1 MTGRFICIHGHFY
14 QPPRESPWL
23 EAIEIQDSAFPY
35 HDWNERIT
43 AECYAANA
51 VSRIWDTKGRI
62 AQLVNNY
69 ASISFNFGPTVLLW
83 MQKNAV
89 EVYKAILEADRQS
102 MEKFSGHGNALAQA
116 YNHMILPLAN
126 RRDKITQIIWGIKDF
141 EYRFGR
147 KPEGLWLPETA
158 VDLETLDVMAQ
169 YDIGFAIL
177 SPSQAR
183 QVRPIDGNEWQDVS
197 GGRIDHGM
205 AYRVSLPSGRVM
217 NLFFYDGPIS
227 QALAFEG
234 LLNNGEAFAHRLL
247 SAFPDN
253 HSAPRLVHIATD
265 GESYGHHHR
274 GGDMALAHA
283 LDYIESNGL
292 AQVTNYGRYLDEH
305 PPTHEVAIFENS
317 SWSCAHG
324 IERWRSDCGCN
335 TGGHPG
341 WNQGWRAPL
350 RAALDWLR
358 DTVSP
363 AYEQLAGRFLTDP
376 WAARDDYID
385 IIVDRSPDRINAFL
399 SRHATRPLNSE
410 DEITVLK
417 LMELQRNT
425 MLMYTSCGWFFDELS
440 GLETVQVMQ
449 YAGRVLQLADQL
461 FSEAFEPG
469 FLERL
474 ELARSNI
481 PEHRDGRIIYEEF
494 VRPAMLDM
502 KDVGAHYALSSLFQE
517 FDERSSIYAYSA
529 TREDYRS
536 FQVGGSRLVIGR
548 ATVTSEVTR
557 ISSSLCFGVLHLG
570 DHSIACGTGEY
581 QGAQKYEALAKE
593 ISAAFAGADFPKTIL
608 LLGKYFGTSTYS
620 LTSLFADERR
630 KVLNII
636 MGPTLREAEAA
647 YSSIYEH
654 HAPLIRFLTGSGT
667 QRPQVLSVAADL
679 CLNAKLRTVL
689 QGEGLDPEVVRPL
702 LEEAR
707 LAGATLDAT
716 ALGLLLAVNI
726 ESLAEQ
732 LLEQPDDLSRLTRL
746 NKAAQLVRTLP
757 FEVNLWKTQNICY
770 KILQGLC
777 SNFKEKA
784 SPGDQN
790 AQEWLRHYTVLADN
804 FLLRVPICPVN
815 NKRANG

>member
-1 MTGRFICIHGHFY
+1 MKDRFVCIHGHFY

-35 HDWNERIT
+35 HDWNERIA

-51 VSRIWDTKGRI
+51 VSRIWDTEGRI
-62 AQLVNNY
+62 DQLVNNY
-69 ASISFNFGPTVLLW
+69 ASISFDFGPTVLLW
-83 MQKNAV
+83 MQKHAA
-89 EVYKAILEADRQS
+89 EAYKAILDADRQS
-102 MEKFSGHGNALAQA
+102 REKFSGHGNALAQA
-116 YNHMILPLAN
+116 YSHMILPLAN
-126 RRDKITQIIWGIKDF
+126 SRDKNTQIIWGIKDF

-158 VDLETLDVMAQ
+158 VDLESLDIMAQ
-169 YDIGFAIL
+169 HDIGFAIL

-183 QVRPIDGNEWQDVS
+183 QVRSIDADEWRDVS
-197 GGRIDHGM
+197 GGKIDPGM

-234 LLNNGEAFAHRLL
+234 LLDNGETFAKRLL
-247 SAFPDN
+247 AAFPDDR
-253 HSAPRLVHIATD
+253 SAPRLVHIATD

-283 LDYIESNGL
+283 LDYIQSNGL
-292 AQVTNYGRYLDEH
+292 AQLTNYGRYMDEH
-305 PPTHEVAIFENS
+305 PPAHEVEIFENS

-335 TGGHPG
+335 SGGNPG
-341 WNQGWRAPL
+341 WNQSWRAPL

-358 DTVSP
+358 DAVNP
-363 AYEQLAGRFLTDP
+363 AFEQTAGQFLTDP
-376 WAARDDYID
+376 WVARDDYID
-385 IIVDRSPDRINAFL
+385 IIVDRSPDRIKAFL

-410 DEITVLK
+410 EEITVLE
-417 LMELQRNT
+417 LMELQRNA

-440 GLETVQVMQ
+440 GIETVQVIQ

-481 PEHRDGRIIYEEF
+481 PDHSDGRTIYEKF

-502 KDVGAHYALSSLFQE
+502 KDVGAHYALSSMFQ
-517 FDERSSIYAYSA
+517 DIGERSSIYAYSA

-536 FQVGGSRLVIGR
+536 FQVGGTRLVIGR
-548 ATVTSEVTR
+548 ATVTSEVTHV
-557 ISSSLCFGVLHLG
+557 SSSLCFGVLHLG

-636 MGPTLREAEAA
+636 MEPTLREAEAA
-647 YSSIYEH
+647 YSSIYKH

-667 QRPQVLSVAADL
+667 PRPKVLSVAADL
-679 CLNAKLRTVL
+679 RLNAKLRGVL

-716 ALGLLLAVNI
+716 ALGLLLAANI
-726 ESLAEQ
+726 EDLAEQ
-732 LLEQPDDLSRLTRL
+732 LLEQPDDLSRLERL
-746 NKAAQLVRTLP
+746 NKAARLVRTLP
-757 FEVNLWKTQNICY
+757 FEVSLWKTQNICY
-770 KILQGLC
+770 KILHAHC
-777 SNFKEKA
+777 ANFKEKA
-784 SPGDQN
+784 GQDDQN
-790 AQEWLRHYTVLADN
+790 AKEWLRQYSVLAEN
-804 FLLRVPICPVN
+804 FLLRVPVCL
-815 NKRANG
+815 

>member
-1 MTGRFICIHGHFY
+1 MDRFVCIHGHFY

-35 HDWNERIT
+35 HDWNERVT

-51 VSRIWDTKGRI
+51 VSRIWDTEGRI

-69 ASISFNFGPTVLLW
+69 AGISFDFGPTVLLW
-83 MQKNAV
+83 MQKYAT
-89 EVYKAILEADRQS
+89 EAYEAILAADRQS
-102 MEKFSGHGNALAQA
+102 LEKFSGHGNALAQA

-126 RRDKITQIIWGIKDF
+126 SRDKKTQIIWGIKDF

-158 VDLETLDVMAQ
+158 VDLETLDLMAQ
-169 YDIGFAIL
+169 QGISFAL
-177 SPSQAR
+177 LAPRQASR
-183 QVRPIDGNEWQDVS
+183 VRPIEGDKWQDVS
-197 GGRIDHGM
+197 GGRIDPGM
-205 AYRVSLPSGRVM
+205 AYRVSLPSGRVIS
-217 NLFFYDGPIS
+217 LFFYDGPIS

-234 LLNNGEAFAHRLL
+234 LLNNGGTFANRLL
-247 SAFPDN
+247 SAFPDD
-253 HSAPRLVHIATD
+253 SPRLVHIATD

-274 GGDMALAHA
+274 NGDMALAHA
-283 LDYIESNGL
+283 LYYMESNGL
-292 AQVTNYGRYLDEH
+292 AQVTNYGRYLEDH
-305 PPTHEVAIFENS
+305 PPAYEVEIIENS
-317 SWSCAHG
+317 SWSCEHG

-335 TGGHPG
+335 SGGRPG

-358 DTVSP
+358 DAVNP
-363 AYEQLAGRFLTDP
+363 AFEQMAGQFLTDP

-385 IIVDRSPDRINAFL
+385 VIVDRSSDRISAFMN
-399 SRHATRPLNSE
+399 RHAIHPLNSR

-417 LMELQRNT
+417 LMELQRHA

-440 GLETVQVMQ
+440 GIETVQVIQ
-449 YAGRVLQLADQL
+449 YAGRVVQLADQL
-461 FSEAFEPG
+461 FSDSFEPG
-469 FLERL
+469 FLEHL
-474 ELARSNI
+474 ERARSNI
-481 PEHRDGRIIYEEF
+481 PELRDGRTIYEKW
-494 VRPAMLDM
+494 VRPAMLYM

-517 FDERSSIYAYSA
+517 IGERSSIYAYSA

-548 ATVTSEVTR
+548 ATVTSEVTHE
-557 ISSSLCFGVLHLG
+557 SSSLCFGVLHLG

-581 QGAQKYEALAKE
+581 QGAQNYEALAKE

-636 MGPTLREAEAA
+636 MEPTLREAEAA

-654 HAPLIRFLTGSGT
+654 HAPLIRFLAGSGT
-667 QRPQVLSVAADL
+667 PRPQVLSVAADL
-679 CLNAKLRTVL
+679 RLNAKLRRVL

-707 LAGATLDAT
+707 LAGAALDAA
-716 ALGLLLAVNI
+716 ALGLLLASNI
-726 ESLAEQ
+726 EHLAEQ
-732 LLEQPDDLSRLTRL
+732 LLEQPDDLVRVERL
-746 NKAAQLVRTLP
+746 NKAAQLVTTLP
-757 FEVNLWKTQNICY
+757 FEINLWKIRNICY
-770 KILQGLC
+770 KILQTYC
-777 SNFKEKA
+777 ANFNEKA

-790 AQEWLRHYTVLADN
+790 AKECMRHYTALAEN
-804 FLLRVPICPVN
+804 FLLRAPTCPEN
-815 NKRANG
+815 SKTANG

>member
-1 MTGRFICIHGHFY
+1 MDRFICIHGHFY

-35 HDWNERIT
+35 HDWNERIS

-51 VSRIWDTKGRI
+51 VSRIWDTEGRI
-62 AQLVNNY
+62 VELVNNY

-83 MQKNAV
+83 MQNYAT
-89 EVYKAILEADRQS
+89 EAYDAILEADRQS
-102 MEKFSGHGNALAQA
+102 VEKFSGHGNALAQA

-126 RRDKITQIIWGIKDF
+126 SRDKITQIIWGIKDF
-141 EYRFGR
+141 EHRFGR

-158 VDLETLDVMAQ
+158 VDLESLDLMAQ
-169 YDIGFAIL
+169 HDIVFAIL

-183 QVRPIDGNEWQDVS
+183 QVRPLGGGEWQDVS
-197 GGRIDHGM
+197 NGRIDPGM
-205 AYRVSLPSGRVM
+205 AYRLTLPSDRVM
-217 NLFFYDGPIS
+217 NLFFYDGPIA

-234 LLNNGEAFAHRLL
+234 LLDNGEAFANRLL
-247 SAFPDN
+247 GAFPDD

-283 LDYIESNGL
+283 LHYIESNGL
-292 AQVTNYGRYLDEH
+292 AQLTNYGQYLEDH
-305 PPTHEVAIFENS
+305 PPTHEVEIFENS

-335 TGGHPG
+335 SGGHSG

-358 DTVSP
+358 DAVNP
-363 AYEQLAGRFLTDP
+363 AFEQKAKEFLTDP

-385 IIVDRSPDRINAFL
+385 IIVDRSPDRISAFL
-399 SRHATRPLNSE
+399 IRHATRQLSSE
-410 DEITVLK
+410 DEITVLN
-417 LMELQRNT
+417 LLELQRHA

-440 GLETVQVMQ
+440 GIETVQVIQ
-449 YAGRVLQLADQL
+449 YAGRVLQLAGQL

-469 FLERL
+469 FLEHL

-481 PEHRDGRIIYEEF
+481 PEHRDGRRIYEKF

-502 KDVGAHYALSSLFQE
+502 KDVGAHYALSSLFQ
-517 FDERSSIYAYSA
+517 DIGERSSIYAYSA

-570 DHSIACGTGEY
+570 DHSIACGTGDY
-581 QGAQKYEALAKE
+581 QGAEKYEALIKE
-593 ISAAFAGADFPKTIL
+593 VSDAFAGADFPKTIL
-608 LLGKYFGTSTYS
+608 LLGKYFGKSTYS
-620 LTSLFADERR
+620 LNSLFADERR

-636 MGPTLREAEAA
+636 MEPTLREAEAA
-647 YSSIYEH
+647 YRAIYEH

-667 QRPQVLSVAADL
+667 PRPQVLSVAADL
-679 CLNAKLRTVL
+679 CLNAKLRRLL
-689 QGEGLDPEVVRPL
+689 QGDGLDPEVVRPL

-716 ALGLLLAVNI
+716 ALGLLLAANI
-726 ESLAEQ
+726 EDLAEQ
-732 LLEQPDDLSRLTRL
+732 LLEQPDDLSRLENL

-770 KILQGLC
+770 KIFRTNWSDFKDKAGL
-777 SNFKEKA
+777 
-784 SPGDQN
+784 GDNN
-790 AQEWLRHYTVLADN
+790 AQEWIRNCSVLAEN
-804 FLLRVPICPVN
+804 FWIRVP
-815 NKRANG
+815 

>member
-1 MTGRFICIHGHFY
+1 MQKYATDAY
-14 QPPRESPWL
+14 
-23 EAIEIQDSAFPY
+23 EAILA
-35 HDWNERIT
+35 
-43 AECYAANA
+43 
-51 VSRIWDTKGRI
+51 
-62 AQLVNNY
+62 
-69 ASISFNFGPTVLLW
+69 
-83 MQKNAV
+83 
-89 EVYKAILEADRQS
+89 ADRQS
-102 MEKFSGHGNALAQA
+102 LEQFSGHGNALAQA

-126 RRDKITQIIWGIKDF
+126 NRDKKTQIIWGIKDF

-158 VDLETLDVMAQ
+158 VDLETLDLMAQ
-169 YDIGFAIL
+169 LGIGFAIL
-177 SPSQAR
+177 APRQAR
-183 QVRPIDGNEWQDVS
+183 QVRPIDGNEWEDVS
-197 GGRIDHGM
+197 GGKIYPAI
-205 AYRVSLPSGRVM
+205 AYQVSLPSGRGM
-217 NLFFYDGPIS
+217 NLFFYDGPIA
-227 QALAFEG
+227 QELAFEG
-234 LLNNGEAFAHRLL
+234 LLNNGETFANRLL
-247 SAFPDN
+247 SAFADD
-253 HSAPRLVHIATD
+253 SPRLVHIATD

-274 GGDMALAHA
+274 NGDMALAHA
-283 LDYIESNGL
+283 IHYIETNKL
-292 AQVTNYGRYLDEH
+292 AQVTNYGRYLEDH
-305 PPTHEVAIFENS
+305 PAAYEVEIVENS
-317 SWSCAHG
+317 SWSCEHG

-335 TGGHPG
+335 SGGHPG

-358 DTVSP
+358 DAVNP
-363 AYEQLAGRFLTDP
+363 AYEQMAGRFLTDP

-385 IIVDRSPDRINAFL
+385 IIVDRSPERISAFMI
-399 SRHATRPLNSE
+399 RHATRPLNSE
-410 DEITVLK
+410 DEITVLN
-417 LMELQRNT
+417 LMELQRHL

-440 GLETVQVMQ
+440 GIETVQVIK

-461 FSEAFEPG
+461 FSETFEPA
-469 FLERL
+469 FLEHL
-474 ELARSNI
+474 ELAKSNI
-481 PEHRDGRIIYEEF
+481 PEHRNGRVIYERL
-494 VRPAMLDM
+494 VRPAMLYM
-502 KDVGAHYALSSLFQE
+502 KDIGAHYALSSLFQ
-517 FDERSSIYAYSA
+517 DIGERSSIYAYSA

-536 FQVGGSRLVIGR
+536 FQVGGSKLVIGR

-557 ISSSLCFGVLHLG
+557 VSSSLCFGVLHLG

-636 MGPTLREAEAA
+636 MEPTLREAEAA

-667 QRPQVLSVAADL
+667 PRPKVLSVAADL
-679 CLNAKLRTVL
+679 CLNAKLRRVL

-716 ALGLLLAVNI
+716 ALGLLLAANI

-732 LLEQPDDLSRLTRL
+732 LFTQPDDLSRIERL
-746 NKAAQLVRTLP
+746 NKAAQLVQTLP

-770 KILQGLC
+770 KILQAHC
-777 SNFKEKA
+777 HKFKEKA
-784 SPGDQN
+784 GLGDQN
-790 AQEWLRHYTVLADN
+790 AQAWLRNYTVLAEN
-804 FLLRVPICPVN
+804 FLLQVYICREISNPVIL
-815 NKRANG
+815 

>member
-1 MTGRFICIHGHFY
+1 MDRSNRFICIHGHFY

-35 HDWNERIT
+35 HDWNERIS

-51 VSRIWDTKGRI
+51 VSRIWDTEGRI

-69 ASISFNFGPTVLLW
+69 VNISFNFGPTVLLW
-83 MQKNAV
+83 MQKYGGEAY
-89 EVYKAILEADRQS
+89 EAILEGDRRS
-102 MEKFSGHGNALAQA
+102 VEKFSGHGSALAQA

-126 RRDKITQIIWGIKDF
+126 SRDKKTQVIWGIKDF

-158 VDLETLDVMAQ
+158 VDLETLDIMAQ
-169 YDIGFAIL
+169 HEIGFAIL

-183 QVRPIDGNEWQDVS
+183 KVRSIDGDKWQDVS
-197 GGRIDHGM
+197 GGRIDPGM
-205 AYRVSLPSGRVM
+205 AYRVSLPSGSVM
-217 NLFFYDGPIS
+217 NLFFYDGSIS
-227 QALAFEG
+227 HALAFEG
-234 LLNNGEAFAHRLL
+234 LLNSGEAFAKRLL
-247 SAFPDN
+247 SAFPDG
-253 HSAPRLVHIATD
+253 HSSPRLVHIATD

-283 LDYIESNGL
+283 LEYIESNGL
-292 AQVTNYGRYLDEH
+292 AQLTNYGGYLADH
-305 PPTHEVAIFENS
+305 PSTHEVKIFENS
-317 SWSCAHG
+317 SWSCTHG

-335 TGGHPG
+335 SGGHPG
-341 WNQGWRAPL
+341 WNQAWRAPL
-350 RAALDWLR
+350 RAAFDWLR
-358 DTVSP
+358 DAVAP
-363 AYEQLAGRFLTDP
+363 AYEQLAGQFLSDP
-376 WAARDDYID
+376 WAARDAYID
-385 IIVDRSPDRINAFL
+385 IIVDRSPERVSAFL

-410 DEITVLK
+410 DEITVLN
-417 LMELQRNT
+417 LMELQRHL

-440 GLETVQVMQ
+440 GIETVQDIK

-461 FSEAFEPG
+461 FSEPFEPG
-469 FLERL
+469 FLDHL
-474 ELARSNI
+474 ELAKSNI
-481 PEHRDGRIIYEEF
+481 PEHRDGRTIYENL
-494 VRPAMLDM
+494 VRPVMLDM
-502 KDVGAHYALSSLFQE
+502 KDVGAHYALSSLFQ
-517 FDERSSIYAYSA
+517 DIGERSSIYAYSA

-548 ATVTSEVTR
+548 ATVTSKITR

-654 HAPLIRFLTGSGT
+654 HAPLIRFLTGTGT
-667 QRPQVLSVAADL
+667 PRPIVLSVAADL
-679 CLNAKLRTVL
+679 CLNAKIRRIL
-689 QGEGLDPEVVRPL
+689 QEDGLNPQVVKPL

-707 LAGATLDAT
+707 LAGAILDEA
-716 ALGLLLAVNI
+716 ALGLLLKINI
-726 ESLAEQ
+726 ERLAQ
-732 LLEQPDDLSRLTRL
+732 QALEQCEDLSCMDRL
-746 NKAAQLVRTLP
+746 NKAAKLVRTLP
-757 FEVNLWKTQNICY
+757 FEINLWQIQNICY
-770 KILQGLC
+770 KILHTKWAG
-777 SNFKEKA
+777 FREKA
-784 SPGDQN
+784 GLGDKK
-790 AQEWLRHYTVLADN
+790 AQEWIRNCTEVSEN
-804 FLLRVPICPVN
+804 FKLQVPQ
-815 NKRANG
+815 AE

>member
-1 MTGRFICIHGHFY
+1 MDRFVCIHGHFY

-35 HDWNERIT
+35 HDWNERIA

-51 VSRIWDTKGRI
+51 VSRIWDTEGRI

-83 MQKNAV
+83 MQKYAADAY
-89 EVYKAILEADRQS
+89 EAILEADRQS
-102 MEKFSGHGNALAQA
+102 LEKFSGHGNALAQA

-126 RRDKITQIIWGIKDF
+126 SRDKNTQIIWGIKDF

-147 KPEGLWLPETA
+147 PPEGLWLPETA
-158 VDLETLDVMAQ
+158 VDLETLDLMAQ
-169 YDIGFAIL
+169 HGIAFAIL
-177 SPSQAR
+177 APRQASR
-183 QVRPIDGNEWQDVS
+183 VRPIDGNEWQDVS
-197 GGRIDHGM
+197 GGKIYPAI

-217 NLFFYDGPIS
+217 NLFFYDGQIS

-234 LLNNGEAFAHRLL
+234 LLDNGEVFANRLL
-247 SAFPDN
+247 SAFADD
-253 HSAPRLVHIATD
+253 SPRLVHIATD

-274 GGDMALAHA
+274 HGDMALAHA
-283 LDYIESNGL
+283 LHHLESNGL
-292 AQVTNYGRYLDEH
+292 AQVTNYGRYLEDH
-305 PPTHEVAIFENS
+305 PPAYEVEIFETS
-317 SWSCAHG
+317 SWSCEHG

-335 TGGHPG
+335 SGGHSG
-341 WNQGWRAPL
+341 WNQGWRTPL

-358 DTVSP
+358 DAVNP
-363 AYEQLAGRFLTDP
+363 AYEQMARQFLTDP

-385 IIVDRSPDRINAFL
+385 IIVDRTPERIRAFMN
-399 SRHATRPLNSE
+399 RHATRPLNSG

-417 LMELQRNT
+417 LMELQRNA

-440 GLETVQVMQ
+440 GPETVQDIK

-461 FSEAFEPG
+461 FSDSFEPG
-469 FLERL
+469 FLEHL
-474 ELARSNI
+474 ELAKSNI
-481 PEHRDGRIIYEEF
+481 PEYRDGRTIYEKL
-494 VRPAMLDM
+494 VRPVMLDM
-502 KDVGAHYALSSLFQE
+502 KDVGAHYALSSLFQ
-517 FDERSSIYAYSA
+517 DIGERSSIYAYSA

-581 QGAQKYEALAKE
+581 QGAQKYEALAQE

-630 KVLNII
+630 KVLNLI

-667 QRPQVLSVAADL
+667 PRPQVLSVAADL
-679 CLNAKLRTVL
+679 CLNAKIRKVV
-689 QGEGLDPEVVRPL
+689 QMEGLDPEVVRPL

-716 ALGLLLAVNI
+716 ALCLLLAGNI

-732 LLEQPDDLSRLTRL
+732 LSEQPDDLSRLERL

-770 KILQGLC
+770 KILHAHCPTFQ
-777 SNFKEKA
+777 EKA
-784 SPGDQN
+784 GLGDQN
-790 AQEWLRHYTVLADN
+790 AQDWLRHYTALAEN
-804 FLLRVPICPVN
+804 FFLRVPECPVN
-815 NKRANG
+815 SKPAKG

>member
-1 MTGRFICIHGHFY
+1 MERFVCIHGHFY

-51 VSRIWDTKGRI
+51 VSRLWDTEGRI

-83 MQKNAV
+83 MQKSATDAY
-89 EVYKAILEADRQS
+89 EAIIEADRQS
-102 MEKFSGHGNALAQA
+102 LEKFSGHGNAMAQA

-126 RRDKITQIIWGIKDF
+126 SRDKSTQIIWGIKDF

-158 VDLETLDVMAQ
+158 VDLETLDLMAEHG
-169 YDIGFAIL
+169 ISFAIL
-177 SPSQAR
+177 APRQASR
-183 QVRPIDGNEWQDVS
+183 VRPLEAHKWQDVS
-197 GGRIDHGM
+197 GGRIYPAI
-205 AYRVSLPSGRVM
+205 AYRVSLPSGRFM
-217 NLFFYDGPIS
+217 NLFFYDGPIA

-234 LLNNGEAFAHRLL
+234 LLDSGEAFANRLL
-247 SAFPDN
+247 SAFADD
-253 HSAPRLVHIATD
+253 SPRLVHIATD

-283 LDYIESNGL
+283 LHYIESNGL
-292 AQVTNYGRYLDEH
+292 AQVTNYGRYLEDH
-305 PPTHEVAIFENS
+305 PPAFEVEIFENS
-317 SWSCAHG
+317 SWSCEHG

-335 TGGHPG
+335 SGGHQG

-350 RAALDWLR
+350 REALDWLR
-358 DTVSP
+358 DAVNP
-363 AYEQLAGRFLTDP
+363 AFEQMTKQFLTDP
-376 WAARDDYID
+376 WAARDDYINV
-385 IIVDRSPDRINAFL
+385 IVDRSPERISTFII
-399 SRHATRPLNSE
+399 RHATRPLNSE
-410 DEITVLK
+410 DEITVLN
-417 LMELQRNT
+417 LMELQRHL

-440 GLETVQVMQ
+440 GLETVQDIK

-461 FSEAFEPG
+461 FSEPFEPG

-474 ELARSNI
+474 ELAKSNI
-481 PEHRDGRIIYEEF
+481 PEHRDGRLIYEKF
-494 VRPAMLDM
+494 VRPSMLNM
-502 KDVGAHYALSSLFQE
+502 KDVGAHYALSSLFHE
-517 FDERSSIYAYSA
+517 IGERSSIYAYSA

-536 FQVGGSRLVIGR
+536 FQVGGSRLAIGR
-548 ATVTSEVTR
+548 ATVTSEVTHV
-557 ISSSLCFGVLHLG
+557 SSSLCFGVLHLG

-581 QGAQKYEALAKE
+581 QGAQKYEALAQE
-593 ISAAFAGADFPKTIL
+593 ISAAFAQADFPKTIL

-620 LTSLFADERR
+620 LLSLFADERR

-636 MGPTLREAEAA
+636 LEPTLREAEAA

-667 QRPQVLSVAADL
+667 PRPELLSVAADL
-679 CLNAKLRTVL
+679 CLNAKLRKVL
-689 QGEGLDPEVVRPL
+689 NGDGLDSEVVRPL

-707 LAGATLDAT
+707 LAGANLDAT

-732 LLEQPDDLSRLTRL
+732 LLEQPLDLPRLERL
-746 NKAAQLVRTLP
+746 NKAAKLVRSLP
-757 FEVNLWKTQNICY
+757 FEINLWKTQNICY
-770 KILQGLC
+770 KLLHAHCPIFTDETDL
-777 SNFKEKA
+777 A
-784 SPGDQN
+784 DQN
-790 AQEWLRHYTVLADN
+790 AAEWLRQYTVLAEN
-804 FLLRVPICPVN
+804 FLLRVPICPEN
-815 NKRANG
+815 NKPAQG